1 MIIRD
6 NTNLWIAKD
15 KLMINGVEID
25 IEPWCVGVVGI
36 VELIVVLLKEFVV
49 IIGWWILLLLL
60 LVLLLQLNVVD

>member
-1 MIIRD
+1 
-6 NTNLWIAKD
+6 
-15 KLMINGVEID
+15 MINGVEID